1 MLRNFGKEDTI
12 QMAQVNGWED
22 DNEFLHLTAEI
33 VRKKPE
39 WLLEDICKKVGQ
51 KITYRQVVEG
61 KKFPAT
67 VRNEIRNIYN
77 KRMAIEI
84 KIVED
89 CMEQSKK
96 EFRKIV
102 PYIILSFI
110 VALTLL
116 SLFQ

>member
-1 MLRNFGKEDTI
+1 MKKIT
-12 QMAQVNGWED
+12 GWDD

-33 VRKKPE
+33 VRKNPE
-39 WLLEDICKKVGQ
+39 WFLEDICKKVGQ
-51 KITYRQVVEG
+51 KITYRQVQEG
-61 KKFPAT
+61 EKFPAA

-77 KRMAIEI
+77 KRMVIEI

-102 PYIILSFI
+102 PYIILAI
-110 VALTLL
+110 MVALTLL
-116 SLFQ
+116 SF